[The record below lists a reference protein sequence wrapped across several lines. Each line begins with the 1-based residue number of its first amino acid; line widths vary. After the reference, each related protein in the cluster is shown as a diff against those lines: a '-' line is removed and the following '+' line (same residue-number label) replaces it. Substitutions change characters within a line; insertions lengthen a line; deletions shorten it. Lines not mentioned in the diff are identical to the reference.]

1 MWPPKGACLT
11 SLLSR
16 TAAGVLMLLQ
26 PVSPDPTCEENEIC
40 VGQDEQP
47 LSDWYIWCFM
57 LITVIAIICCMVLA
71 CLQCWLKRSHPCL
84 PGRTVAVFA
93 VSDIESISGREAVTG
108 PAASDDLHSP
118 PLVLCPPS
126 CIVPLGPPPPY
137 EDVQK
142 TSRL

>member
-1 MWPPKGACLT
+1 MWPPKGARFT

-16 TAAGVLMLLQ
+16 TAAVGLMLLQ
-26 PVSPDPTCEENEIC
+26 LVSPDPTCEENETC

-47 LSDWYIWCFM
+47 LSGWYIWCFM
-57 LITVIAIICCMVLA
+57 LITLISITCCMVLA
-71 CLQCWLKRSHPCL
+71 CLRCWLKRSRPCL

-93 VSDIESISGREAVTG
+93 VNDIESISGREAVTSPTG
-108 PAASDDLHSP
+108 SADLHSP
-118 PLVLCPPS
+118 HLVLYPQS

-137 EDVQK
+137 EDAQK